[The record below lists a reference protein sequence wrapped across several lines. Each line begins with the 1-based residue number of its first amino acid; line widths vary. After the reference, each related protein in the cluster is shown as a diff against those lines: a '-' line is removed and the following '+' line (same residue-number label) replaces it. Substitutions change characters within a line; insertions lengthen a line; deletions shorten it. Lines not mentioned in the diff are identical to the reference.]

1 MVVAVDPNSK
11 GAATE
16 SPVMNLRSLAC
27 GLVLGCVLG
36 SSARVAAQSV
46 ALGPHGGVN
55 LDTGNLHLGADVV
68 VGLGALSTRAAPSV
82 SLALWPS
89 YAHVFIDG
97 GHDVELFG
105 VDLPFLF
112 AIEDAVVTPF
122 VGPGLGLAFYGDTS
136 LKLNVIGGVF
146 VETHSAVRPFGEL
159 ALRFIDGTFV
169 DLLAGV
175 VFEL

>member
-1 MVVAVDPNSK
+1 MS
-11 GAATE
+11 
-16 SPVMNLRSLAC
+16 LRSLAC
-27 GLVLGCVLG
+27 WCFLACAVGVG
-36 SSARVAAQSV
+36 AAAPVAAQSV

-68 VGLGALSTRAAPSV
+68 VELAQV
-82 SLALWPS
+82 SPTIQLAVWPS
-89 YAHVFIDG
+89 YAHVFIDE

-105 VDLPFLF
+105 VDFPFLF
-112 AIEDAVVTPF
+112 TIEDSILTPF

-136 LKLNVIGGVF
+136 LKVNVIGGLF
-146 VETHSAVRPFGEL
+146 IEASSSVRPFAEL
-159 ALRFIDGTFV
+159 ALRFVDGTFV